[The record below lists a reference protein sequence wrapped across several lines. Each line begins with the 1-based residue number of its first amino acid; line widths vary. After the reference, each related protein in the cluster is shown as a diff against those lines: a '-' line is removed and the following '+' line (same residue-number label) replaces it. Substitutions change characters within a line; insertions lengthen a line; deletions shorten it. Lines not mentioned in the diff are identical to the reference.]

1 MRVETLIMSTQE
13 ESVGKKLCSIKGSV
27 LFNALDSESKMLEME
42 S

>member
-1 MRVETLIMSTQE
+1 MRVEILIMSTQE
-13 ESVGKKLCSIKGSV
+13 ESVGNKLCSIKESV

>member
-13 ESVGKKLCSIKGSV
+13 ETVGNKLCSIKGSV
-27 LFNALDSESKMLEME
+27 LFNALDSECKMLEME